1 MNSARC
7 SAAAAR
13 KRPEQSGAR
22 ATGRPFPTMADNTI
36 PFPEPPPFDRL
47 TDAELHRLGLWA
59 ARSALPAWR
68 DFDPAMPATPPETI
82 HRLIA
87 ERHALRAILET
98 IGEFQG
104 ILQAVFARMGVS
116 P

>member
-1 MNSARC
+1 L
-7 SAAAAR
+7 
-13 KRPEQSGAR
+13 GAR
-22 ATGRPFPTMADNTI
+22 ETGRPFPTMADDTI

-47 TDAELHRLGLWA
+47 ADAELHRLELWA

-68 DFDPAMPATPPETI
+68 DFDPAMPSTPPETI

-98 IGEFQG
+98 VGEFHG
-104 ILQAVFARMGVS
+104 SLSAVMKRMGVS
-116 P
+116 R